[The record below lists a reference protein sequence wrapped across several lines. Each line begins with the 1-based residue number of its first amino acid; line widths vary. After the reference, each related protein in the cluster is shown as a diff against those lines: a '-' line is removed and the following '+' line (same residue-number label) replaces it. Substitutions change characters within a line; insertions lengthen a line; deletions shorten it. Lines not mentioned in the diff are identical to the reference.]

1 MVATTEP
8 QRAPPR
14 RRRAFEAGA
23 GPGRCRRTAVA
34 AMADPEGDDEL
45 DELLREVRRIEVQSR
60 RLVADVMSGG
70 YSSVFRG
77 AGIEFAEVRE
87 YTEGDE
93 LRAVDWNVTAR
104 QGRPYVRKYAD
115 EREQTVMFLL
125 DLSASMQGG
134 YGIWSLRQLAAR
146 VCACLALAAVH
157 NNDKVGLIAAGV
169 EVEGYVPAQKGLA
182 HALRIVR
189 DCLARRSAALRSELA
204 PALQFAA
211 RVLRRRAIVFVVSD
225 FLDDGW
231 AAALRVCAR
240 RHDVIAVRLLPPE
253 LAPLEAGPVRL
264 RDPESDRTT
273 VVDWGDA
280 AARAL
285 YGQRTAA
292 WQQAVRD
299 ELRRAGVDCM
309 DVALPRTATDDAV
322 ARPIL
327 EFFRMRE
334 RRGSRR

>member
-1 MVATTEP
+1 
-8 QRAPPR
+8 
-14 RRRAFEAGA
+14 
-23 GPGRCRRTAVA
+23 
-34 AMADPEGDDEL
+34 MA
-45 DELLREVRRIEVQSR
+45 
-60 RLVADVMSGG
+60 GG

-87 YTEGDE
+87 YVEGDD

-104 QGRPYVRKYAD
+104 VGRPYIRKYAD
-115 EREQTVMFLL
+115 EREQVVMFLL

-146 VCACLALAAVH
+146 VCACLSLAAVH
-157 NNDKVGLIAAGV
+157 NNDKVGLIAAGA
-169 EVEGYVPAQKGLA
+169 EVERYVPAQKGLG

-189 DCLARRSAALRSELA
+189 DCLVLRSASLVSDLT

-225 FLDDGW
+225 FLGDSW
-231 AAALRVCAR
+231 SRALRAAAR

-253 LAPLEAGPVRL
+253 LSPLDAGPVRL
-264 RDPESDRTT
+264 RDPETGRTA

-280 AARAL
+280 RARGL
-285 YGQRTAA
+285 YAQRVAA
-292 WQQAVRD
+292 WQQAVSA
-299 ELRRAGVDCM
+299 ELARAKVDCM
-309 DVALPRTATDDAV
+309 DVPLPRVPVKDAF

-327 EFFRMRE
+327 DFFRMRE
-334 RRGSRR
+334 LRGARR